1 VKDQPAKRCAMDS
14 RVEMMI
20 YELSFR
26 VRLYRMSKS
35 AEIKTE
41 DLTEREALLLEI
53 LSMKEN
59 MSISDIAALYPTVS
73 GSTIS
78 TTITRLWKDKK
89 LVNKTILPENQRV
102 TIVSLTDRGKKMVEQ
117 IKETDSN
124 VYKTVTTSLDL
135 PPEFNTFI
143 VETLE
148 KSIEYFERELGLK

>member
-1 VKDQPAKRCAMDS
+1 MDN

-26 VRLYRMSKS
+26 VRLFRMSKS
-35 AEIKTE
+35 AEIRTE

-59 MSISDIAALYPTVS
+59 MSISDIAALYPAVS

-102 TIVSLTDRGKKMVEQ
+102 RIVNLTEKGKEMVEQ

-135 PPEFNTFI
+135 PPEFNKFI
-143 VETLE
+143 LETLE
-148 KSIEYFERELGLK
+148 KSIAYFDGELGLK